1 MFKECLVCKKIFKTF
16 PSRIKTGGGKYCSQE
31 CTGKH
36 STGKPINVRENNPN
50 WRKLGEQNHAWRGNN
65 ITYKHLHTWIIKQ
78 LGVPRLC
85 SNCGTTTA
93 KRFEWANISGEYL
106 RDVSDFKRLCC
117 KCHRVFDVDSYPK
130 GENKSNAK
138 LSEKDVMRIRK
149 LYMAEKYSQHKLG
162 ENFGVCAM
170 TINRIIL
177 RKIWKHV

>member
-1 MFKECLVCKKIFKTF
+1 MLEKI
-16 PSRIKTGGGKYCSQE
+16 IQTGG
-31 CTGKH
+31 
-36 STGKPINVRENNPN
+36 NLEN
-50 WRKLGEQNHAWRGNN
+50 KIMHGEE
-65 ITYKHLHTWIIKQ
+65 ITLRI
-78 LGVPRLC
+78 
-85 SNCGTTTA
+85 
-93 KRFEWANISGEYL
+93 NISTQ
-106 RDVSDFKRLCC
+106 
-117 KCHRVFDVDSYPK
+117 VFDVDSYPK